1 MRLQGQA
8 AIITGSTKGIG
19 REMAVRFARE
29 GCRVVVHG
37 TDAGRA
43 EEVRAECGEGAAVFL
58 GDVSRREVAT
68 ELAAFAMEKFGR
80 LDILINSAGVV
91 KMEPFLEFSG
101 ETWRQLVDVH
111 LSGAFYCSQAAA
123 RVMAAGPGGRIIQ
136 ISTIAAGFGQFGFAA
151 YSPVKAGVEAL
162 TRVMAVELAAH
173 KISVNCIAPGPV
185 WNDMMEHLYGVER
198 LKERCKTIP
207 MQRMGL
213 ASEVA
218 ELALY
223 LVSPAAEYMTGQVLH
238 LDGGAAAAGPFT
250 MEVYKRATSA

>member
-1 MRLQGQA
+1 MRLNGQV

-19 REMAVRFARE
+19 REIAVRFAQE

-37 TDAGRA
+37 TNAERA
-43 EEVRAECGEGAAVFL
+43 EETRAECGEGAAVFL
-58 GDVSRREVAT
+58 GDVSRQEVAAG
-68 ELAAFAMEKFGR
+68 LAAFAMEKFGR

-91 KMEPFLEFSG
+91 KMEPFLEFRG

-123 RVMAAGPGGRIIQ
+123 RVMAAGEGGRIIQ
-136 ISTIAAGFGQFGFAA
+136 ISTIAAGFGQFGFGA
-151 YSPVKAGVEAL
+151 YAPVKAGVEAL

-173 KISVNCIAPGPV
+173 RISVNCIAPGPV
-185 WNDMMEHLYGVER
+185 WNEMMEKLYGVER
-198 LKERCKTIP
+198 LQERCKTIP

-223 LVSPAAEYMTGQVLH
+223 LVSPAAAYMTGQVLH
-238 LDGGAAAAGPFT
+238 LDGGASAAGPFT
-250 MEVYKRATSA
+250 MEVYKRSTC